1 MKLKTPVLSEPTVC
15 EDAVFA
21 LYAAGAMALSAAG
34 TLVVFSLVE
43 PLDLGLGGVW
53 AGLALLQLGRLVTLA
68 WRYQQ
73 TDGPL
78 PMLTSL
84 SQVTAS
90 PEAPDVRAMQSMDVD
105 RTDD

>member
-1 MKLKTPVLSEPTVC
+1 
-15 EDAVFA
+15 
-21 LYAAGAMALSAAG
+21 MALSAAG

-73 TDGPL
+73 LDGPL
-78 PMLTSL
+78 PMLASL
-84 SQVTAS
+84 SEVMAN
-90 PEAPDVRAMQSMDVD
+90 PEAPDLKPRQTTDTNSMDG
-105 RTDD
+105 